1 VVHWTSSDGPRVD
14 EGRAAKRAPGLHTFL
29 PCELAEE
36 ELMGIL
42 GWILF
47 GLVVGALA
55 KLVMPGRD
63 PGGIIVTMLLGIA
76 GAVLGGFVGRA
87 LGFYG
92 EGEAAGFIMSFL
104 GAVLLLALY
113 RMMVGRR
120 HRAIP

>member
-1 VVHWTSSDGPRVD
+1 MS
-14 EGRAAKRAPGLHTFL
+14 
-29 PCELAEE
+29 
-36 ELMGIL
+36 IL

-92 EGEAAGFIMSFL
+92 EGDAAGFIMSFI
-104 GAVLLLALY
+104 GAVALLALY
-113 RMMVGRR
+113 RMTAGRR
-120 HRAIP
+120 RRIAP